1 MIKIIKRS
9 AFLATCLFAVP
20 SFASTSEMNIPEK
33 ADAFAPY
40 QASYALFRKGS
51 ELGKGHRKLTS
62 TGDGYKLSSSSNI
75 KWLLLSDTRK
85 EDSEFSLVKDIF
97 VPKSYRYERTGTGR
111 DREETIEFSDKNIT
125 SVYKNNEKSFRPIQL
140 TFDPLIYQLALRKD
154 LIANKKVLSYHLV
167 RRGNETN
174 YTFERVGTE
183 DVKTP
188 IGRFEAIKL
197 RRVRENSTRNTLI
210 WVAPL
215 LNYSVVKMTQ
225 YKDGQEQ
232 ADLQLNWLHF
242 D

>member
-9 AFLATCLFAVP
+9 VFLATCLFVVP
-20 SFASTSEMNIPEK
+20 SFAATSEMNIPVK
-33 ADAFAPY
+33 ADALAPY

-51 ELGKGHRKLTS
+51 ELAKGHRKLIATQ
-62 TGDGYKLSSSSNI
+62 DGYKLSSSSNI

-85 EDSEFSLVKDIF
+85 ENSEFSLNKDIF
-97 VPKSYRYERTGTGR
+97 EPKNYHYERTGTAR
-111 DREETIEFSDKNIT
+111 DREETIKFSDKSIT
-125 SVYKNNEKSFRPIQL
+125 SVYKNNEKVFRPIQL

-154 LIANKKVLSYHLV
+154 LIADKKVLSYHMV
-167 RRGNETN
+167 RRGSETN

-183 DVKTP
+183 TVKTP

-210 WVAPL
+210 WIAPS

-225 YKDGQEQ
+225 FKDGQEQ